1 MNDTVTIRFT
11 KEEKKIISDSAKLYD
26 CSVSAMIKR
35 LCLEKLEDEMDLLS
49 IKEYEKLKKKGKLN
63 TRPISAL
70 WEEVVIDD

>member
-11 KEEKKIISDSAKLYD
+11 KEEKKIISESAKLYD

-35 LCLEKLEDEMDLLS
+35 LCLEKLEDEMDLMF
-49 IKEYEKLKKKGKLN
+49 IKEYEDLKKKGKLK

-70 WEEVVIDD
+70 WKEAGFDD